1 MKLLLLILSFPFLM
15 VAMATVVS
23 IPLTLI
29 DCIGDLVHKT
39 AECIQLHKF
48 RKAERKRLA
57 FEIEV
62 WTIIAK
68 ECDSYTQAEEKGY
81 AIARLVNLHHQLEE
95 LDNKRRGI
103 PWIRKI
109 TSTQAKSRA
118 EYSQ

>member
-1 MKLLLLILSFPFLM
+1 MTLILFILAFPFLM
-15 VAMATVVS
+15 FTMAVIVS

-29 DCIGDLVHKT
+29 DYITDALQKI
-39 AECIQLHKF
+39 AECRQLHKYF
-48 RKAERKRLA
+48 KAEHNRLA
-57 FEIEV
+57 FEIQV

-68 ECDSYTQAEEKGY
+68 ECDSCTQAEDKGY

-95 LDNKRRGI
+95 LDNKRRSI